1 MPYTK
6 VIVGRGRT
14 AEEALLFARV
24 NQICYDKFIESK
36 NISTKTSFIELP
48 KKMKELSTAS
58 EKIKA
63 VYFAHAYHVYMENI
77 SNSGVKGE
85 FSESEYKYYSI
96 LIKAMGREDFR
107 RMMYIFEGKE
117 PHFCIAVCESPE
129 YYKFMY

>member
-6 VIVGRGRT
+6 VVVGRGRT

-24 NQICYDKFIESK
+24 NQICYDKCIESK
-36 NISTKTSFIELP
+36 NISTKTNFIELP
-48 KKMKELSTAS
+48 KKMNNLSTAS
-58 EKIKA
+58 EKITA

-77 SNSGVKGE
+77 SNSKIKGE

-96 LIKAMGREDFR
+96 LIKAMGRDDFR
-107 RMMYIFEGKE
+107 RMMDIFEGKE
-117 PHFCIAVCESPE
+117 PNFCIAVCESPE